1 MASSTNGSANSH
13 SRARL
18 QRLRCSVQNYDWGRV
33 GYESA
38 VARLYCKNSGVEIDE
53 NKCYAELWMGTHAS
67 GPSFVVGE
75 NGEQS
80 LKSWIENNPGVLG
93 DKVFDK
99 WNTNLPFLFK
109 VLSIAK
115 ALSIQAHPDKKLAE
129 ILHRT
134 QPDMYKDDNHKPEMV
149 LAITDFEAL
158 CGFTDLEE
166 LQNILRDF
174 HEVSEVVGTAYTD
187 QVLNCTEKDE
197 VNKKAS
203 LQALFTKL
211 MSTSKE
217 VISDVLAKLINR
229 LNLESKARELTSK
242 EALVLR
248 LQKQYPDDIG
258 IIAALLFNYIKLK
271 PGEALYLG
279 ANEPHAYIFGECIEC
294 MATSDNVVRAGLTP
308 KKRDTEILCSMLT
321 YKQGSPEILPGV
333 NINSSIKRYT
343 PPLDEFEIDHCVLKD
358 ENSVVFPVVPGPSI
372 FLVTAGNGTMKS
384 EAEEIVSEGD
394 VMFAPANSRI
404 CVTAAS
410 ELHLYRAG
418 VNSRFFRLD

>member
-13 SRARL
+13 SRTRL

-75 NGEQS
+75 NGEES

-129 ILHRT
+129 LLHRT

-166 LQNILRDF
+166 LQDILRDF
-174 HEVSEVVGTAYTD
+174 REVSEVVGTAYTD

-217 VISDVLAKLINR
+217 VISGVLAKLINR

-358 ENSVVFPVVPGPSI
+358 ENSVVFPAVPSPSI

-394 VMFAPANSRI
+394 VLFAPANTRI
-404 CVTAAS
+404 SVTAAS

-418 VNSRFFRLD
+418 VNSRFFGLD